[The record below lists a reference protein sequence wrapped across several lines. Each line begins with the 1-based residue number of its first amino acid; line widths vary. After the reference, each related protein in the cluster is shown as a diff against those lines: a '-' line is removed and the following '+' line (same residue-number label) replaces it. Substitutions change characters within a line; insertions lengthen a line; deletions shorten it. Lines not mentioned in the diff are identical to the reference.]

1 MGDPTYDN
9 AADLDAEGVPDLN
22 DAASDD
28 EGIMAPRDHP
38 RAESHWGITAD
49 EMRRGESV
57 ALRATQ
63 EQPEVSPDDI
73 DLSDADDDAL
83 LGDLA
88 VGPLLQPGDEDVD
101 VEDDDPTMTA
111 TAGSTDGIA
120 LAPEEAAM
128 HITETP

>member
-57 ALRATQ
+57 GLRATQ
-63 EQPEVSPDDI
+63 EQPEVTPEDI
-73 DLSDADDDAL
+73 DLSDADEDAL

-88 VGPLLQPGDEDVD
+88 VGPLLQAGDEDVD
-101 VEDDDPTMTA
+101 VEDDDPAMVA
-111 TAGSTDGIA
+111 ASTPTSGIA
-120 LAPEEAAM
+120 LSPEEAAM
-128 HITETP
+128 HITEAP